1 MRTNGRLEGKT
12 AVITG
17 GGGSIGLTTAK
28 RFLAE
33 GAMVVLV
40 DRDDALLRRA
50 SESLKTNNV
59 LTVHADVSE
68 PADVERYVQSATDYF
83 GPIDIF
89 FSNAG
94 NDGPIVNAADYPV
107 DIFDSI
113 IRVHVRGTFLACKYA
128 LPKMRDGGSF
138 IITSSVVG
146 VMGVP
151 GNVAYVAAKHALLG
165 ICRGVAKE
173 VAGRGIRVNTVNP
186 GPVDND
192 FMHEAEERMT
202 QLTGK
207 DARQMFDSIIPLG
220 RHARPEE
227 VAAAALFL
235 ASDDST
241 YTTGS
246 CLMVDGGMSS

>member
-1 MRTNGRLEGKT
+1 MGRLEGKT

-17 GGGSIGLTTAK
+17 GAGSLGLETAK

-33 GAMVVLV
+33 GAKVVLV
-40 DRDDALLRRA
+40 DHNGELLERAGQALG
-50 SESLKTNNV
+50 SGKV
-59 LTVHADVSE
+59 LTVRADVAE
-68 PADVERYVQSATDYF
+68 PADVQRYIAAATDYF

-94 NDGPIVNAADYPV
+94 NDGPIVNVDDYEI

-113 IRVHVRGTFLACKYA
+113 LRVHVKGAFLACKYGLA
-128 LPKMRDGGSF
+128 NMRDGGSF
-138 IITSSVVG
+138 IIMSSVVG

-151 GNVAYVAAKHALLG
+151 GNVAYVAAKHALIG

-173 VAGRGIRVNTVNP
+173 AARRGIRVNTINP
-186 GPVDND
+186 APVDND
-192 FMHEAEERMT
+192 FMHQAEVRMT
-202 QLTGK
+202 KLTGH
-207 DARQMFDSIIPLG
+207 DAHQMFNSIIPLG

-227 VAAAALFL
+227 VAGAALFL

-246 CLMVDGGMSS
+246 CVMVDGGMSC

>member
-107 DIFDSI
+107 DIFD
-113 IRVHVRGTFLACKYA
+113 
-128 LPKMRDGGSF
+128 
-138 IITSSVVG
+138 
-146 VMGVP
+146 
-151 GNVAYVAAKHALLG
+151 
-165 ICRGVAKE
+165 
-173 VAGRGIRVNTVNP
+173 
-186 GPVDND
+186 
-192 FMHEAEERMT
+192 
-202 QLTGK
+202 
-207 DARQMFDSIIPLG
+207 
-220 RHARPEE
+220 
-227 VAAAALFL
+227 
-235 ASDDST
+235 
-241 YTTGS
+241 
-246 CLMVDGGMSS
+246 